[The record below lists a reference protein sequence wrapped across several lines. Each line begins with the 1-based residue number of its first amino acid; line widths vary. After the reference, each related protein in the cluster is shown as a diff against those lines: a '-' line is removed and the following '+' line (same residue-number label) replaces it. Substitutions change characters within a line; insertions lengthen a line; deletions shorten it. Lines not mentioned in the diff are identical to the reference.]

1 LRKIVF
7 NNYKLNK
14 INYMEMEAAKLI
26 AKGIALLPLAGV
38 GLGQGIMMAKALE
51 AMGRNPEVSGDI
63 FTKMLIGAALIESIA
78 ILAFVGYFIM

>member
-1 LRKIVF
+1 MEISVEA
-7 NNYKLNK
+7 YKML
-14 INYMEMEAAKLI
+14 
-26 AKGIALLPLAGV
+26 AKGIALLPLLGV
-38 GLGQGIMMAKALE
+38 GIGQGIMMAKALE